1 MADLNVASDV
11 ALCRACGLVH
21 KLSSLLQAA
30 KLEEGVDLACPP
42 AGAWYRDSGFEAV
55 IGATHRSVAT
65 VMGLLAFSLFWN
77 GIVSVFVFFAFN
89 STLHLLDLPRP
100 AWFPSPKMNGG
111 DMGWGMTVF
120 LWLFLTPFIV
130 IGLAMLGGFV
140 SALGGRTEMRI
151 QDGQGVLYTGIG
163 ALGWRRRFNA
173 QSVNEVRIDD
183 RRWRDSDGDT
193 RRTKQIVVEMVNG
206 KAIRFGSMLRDDR
219 MKFVA
224 AAARKA
230 LQPWIC
236 HSVSSSQEEKFRGG

>member
-1 MADLNVASDV
+1 MAVDFLAFGPHPDD
-11 ALCRACGLVH
+11 AEIGCG
-21 KLSSLLQAA
+21 
-30 KLEEGVDLACPP
+30 
-42 AGAWYRDSGFEAV
+42 
-55 IGATHRSVAT
+55 
-65 VMGLLAFSLFWN
+65 GLLLKMKDLGHAT
-77 GIVSVFVFFAFN
+77 GIVDM
-89 STLHLLDLPRP
+89 TR
-100 AWFPSPKMNGG
+100 G

-130 IGLAMLGGFV
+130 MGLAMLGGFV
-140 SALGGRTEMRI
+140 SALSGRTEMRI

-193 RRTKQIVVEMVNG
+193 RRTKQIVIEMVNG